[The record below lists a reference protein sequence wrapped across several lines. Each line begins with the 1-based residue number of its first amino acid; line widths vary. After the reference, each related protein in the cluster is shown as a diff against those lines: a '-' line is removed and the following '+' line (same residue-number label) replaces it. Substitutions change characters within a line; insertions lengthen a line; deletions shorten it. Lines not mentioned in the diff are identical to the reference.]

1 MDDDTDPLNLPGW
14 TPAEWAEI
22 LDGYRA
28 ALAHN
33 AAVERRQREEAE
45 RVRARREAQR
55 RATEKKSGKGGPGL
69 VEG

>member
-1 MDDDTDPLNLPGW
+1 VSDPLDLPGW
-14 TPAEWAEI
+14 TPSEWAEI

-28 ALAHN
+28 GLAHN
-33 AAVERRQREEAE
+33 EAVERRRRDEVE
-45 RVRARREAQR
+45 RVRVRREAQR

>member
-1 MDDDTDPLNLPGW
+1 VTDPLDLPGW
-14 TPAEWAEI
+14 TPVEWAEI

-28 ALAHN
+28 GLAHN
-33 AAVERRQREEAE
+33 EAVERRQREDAE

-55 RATEKKSGKGGPGL
+55 RATEKKSGKDGKGL